1 MPGGCCAPTCP
12 RRTRTGLCRRPSRSA
27 PTPPSTA
34 TSAAWRPTRWT
45 APTSS
50 START
55 SRSSSSSGCARPR
68 SSTPSRRCWSR
79 WSATWN
85 SAAACCPRS
94 SRPEGRRTQAFTQRG
109 DRCKDPAGPTSRDQS
124 LPPAASSRQPD
135 PWRAMARPLLN
146 DQPVDH
152 TVIQDRAPTVAHLFR
167 DRVAQ
172 SFDDEAFRFADGD
185 TWRSVTW
192 QAAAGL
198 VALGVAPEDRV
209 AVASTTRLEW
219 VLSDLAVT
227 LAGAATTTI
236 YPTTSAPDVAFIV
249 ADSQSRVVIA
259 EDDIQVAKLRE
270 HRDELPD
277 VARVV
282 TIDGTPDGDWVIS
295 LADLERLGRETL
307 SRDPRVVDHRVEAIT
322 PDSLATVIYTSG
334 TTGRPKGVRLRH
346 SSWTYTVAAIDAMGI
361 LREDDLHYLWLPL
374 AHVFGK
380 MLLVLPLQ
388 IGFVTA
394 VDGRVNRIVEN
405 MPDVQPTFMGAAPR
419 IFEKAYGKITTM
431 VAGEGGEKARLFS
444 WAIGVGRQ
452 VAELRQRGEKP
463 HGMLAARHAIADK
476 LVLHKI
482 RDRFGGRV
490 RFFISGSA
498 ALDPEIARWFDAVG
512 MPVLEGYGLSET
524 SAASFVNRP
533 GSYIPGTVGWPVPG
547 TQVCIAD
554 DGEVLIKG
562 PGVMQGYLNQPEAT
576 EEALD
581 MGGWLHTGDIGSID
595 EHGFLR
601 ITDRKKDLFKTSQ
614 GKNVA
619 PSAIEAMFKGIC
631 PYVSQFMVYGEGR
644 HFVTALITLDY
655 DAITE
660 WGVAHGMAGKLYR
673 EMVTSPEC
681 RAMVQD
687 HVDEL
692 NSRLNRWETIKNFI
706 ILPRDLS
713 IEEGELT

>member
-1 MPGGCCAPTCP
+1 MG
-12 RRTRTGLCRRPSRSA
+12 RPSVQDEQVNHA
-27 PTPPSTA
+27 
-34 TSAAWRPTRWT
+34 
-45 APTSS
+45 
-50 START
+50 
-55 SRSSSSSGCARPR
+55 
-68 SSTPSRRCWSR
+68 
-79 WSATWN
+79 
-85 SAAACCPRS
+85 
-94 SRPEGRRTQAFTQRG
+94 
-109 DRCKDPAGPTSRDQS
+109 
-124 LPPAASSRQPD
+124 
-135 PWRAMARPLLN
+135 
-146 DQPVDH
+146 
-152 TVIQDRAPTVAHLFR
+152 VIQDRAPTVAHLFR
-167 DRVAQ
+167 DRVKA
-172 SFDDEAFRFADGD
+172 SPYGEAFRYVDGD
-185 TWRSVTW
+185 RWQSITWEAVSAKADVL
-192 QAAAGL
+192 AAGL
-198 VALGVAPEDRV
+198 IALGIEPEDRV
-209 AVASTTRLEW
+209 AVASTTRIEW
-219 VLSDLAVT
+219 VLADLAVM
-227 LAGAATTTI
+227 LAGAATTTL
-236 YPTTSAPDVAFIV
+236 YPTTAARDSAFIV
-249 ADSQSRVVIA
+249 SDSQSRIVIA
-259 EDDIQVAKLRE
+259 EDVTQVVKLRE
-270 HRDELPD
+270 HRDELPW
-277 VARVV
+277 VEHVIV
-282 TIDGTPDGDWVIS
+282 IDGKAYGDDGWV
-295 LADLERLGRETL
+295 LTWTELEALGRRLL
-307 SRDPRVVDHRVEAIT
+307 SAEPDAVDRRIAQIR
-322 PDSLATVIYTSG
+322 PQNLATVIYTSG
-334 TTGRPKGVRLRH
+334 TTGKPKGVRLTH
-346 SSWTYTVAAIDAMGI
+346 DSWTYTVAGIDSLGI
-361 LREDDLHYLWLPL
+361 LNEDDVQYLWLPL

-388 IGFVTA
+388 VGFVTA

-660 WGVAHGMAGKLYR
+660 WGVEHGMAGKLYR

-681 RAMVQD
+681 RAMVQE

-713 IEEGELT
+713 IEEGELTPSMKLRRRVVEDRFRPDLDELYRV